1 MTRLFAFA
9 ATIAAVLALATWL
22 GGVILFPGIGPD
34 GLRAVVTSAGVAF
47 SVQLLTF
54 GLVKF
59 FMPTN
64 FMAGVGI
71 GMLIR
76 FGVLVVHGFLGARL
90 LGLPQTPAL
99 VSLAAFFFLTTL
111 IEPLFLPRPTPTPPK
126 GEQT

>member
-1 MTRLFAFA
+1 MNRFLGFA
-9 ATIAAVLALATWL
+9 ATIAAVLGLATWL
-22 GGVILFPGIGPD
+22 GGVVLFPGIGAD

-47 SVQLLTF
+47 STQLLTF
-54 GLVKF
+54 GLARF

-76 FGVLVVHGFLGARL
+76 FGVLVAHGFVGAAL

-111 IEPLFLPRPTPTPPK
+111 IEPLFLPRTNPTTPK

>member
-1 MTRLFAFA
+1 MTRFLGFAV
-9 ATIAAVLALATWL
+9 TLAAVLALATWL
-22 GGVILFPGIGPD
+22 GGVVLFPQIGPD

-47 SVQLLTF
+47 MVQLLTF
-54 GLVKF
+54 GMVKF

-76 FGVLVVHGFLGARL
+76 FGVLVVHGFIGSSL

-99 VSLAAFFFLTTL
+99 VSLAAFFFITTL
-111 IEPLFLPRPTPTPPK
+111 IEPLFLEQPKPTTPK

>member
-1 MTRLFAFA
+1 MNRFLGFAL
-9 ATIAAVLALATWL
+9 TIAGVLALVTWAST
-22 GGVILFPGIGPD
+22 ILFPGMGAE

-54 GLVKF
+54 GLARF

-76 FGVLVVHGFLGARL
+76 FAVLVGHGFIGAPL
-90 LGLPQTPAL
+90 MGLPQTPAL
-99 VSLAAFFFLTTL
+99 ASLAAFFFLTTL
-111 IEPLFLPRPTPTPPK
+111 IEPLFLPRTMPTPPK